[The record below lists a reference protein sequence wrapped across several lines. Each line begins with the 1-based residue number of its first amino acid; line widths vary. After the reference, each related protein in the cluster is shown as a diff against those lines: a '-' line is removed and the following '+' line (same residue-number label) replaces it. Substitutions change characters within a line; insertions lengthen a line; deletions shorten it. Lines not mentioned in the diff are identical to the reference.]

1 MSIFHKFDPC
11 QVGWQMG
18 TSKWPRGAGDL
29 WVRWERTTGIIG
41 PQGSG
46 KTLDCLIPA
55 LLQAPGAALVTLTK
69 PQDMLLSWT
78 ARSQRGPCVV
88 LDPFGLTTG
97 MPELV
102 FDPIEGCV
110 DPQVAERRAKA
121 WTAGTVK
128 GGAQGGQS
136 DDAARF
142 YANEAAKVLQCYLH
156 AAALTG
162 GDLDE
167 VLEWVANPLGTS
179 RPTDI
184 LRNHEH
190 AAPHWAGLL
199 EGALRGDPRAAGNT
213 TATVHQSMS
222 LFFQE
227 KIRRRCVPGP
237 GRPATDIAQLIEQGG
252 TIYLLG
258 REDPYASASPLMTA
272 VAEHVLDTA
281 LELAAASPWGRLCPP
296 ILASLDELPS
306 TAPLPTLQTRMANER
321 ALGISIQWAAQ
332 TRAQLNRLFG
342 EDEARSMIGL
352 TNNLVVF
359 GGSKDVR
366 FNQELSDLMGD
377 VRVARHSWQSGTKPG
392 RSTQGDD
399 IAVMTGSEIRELDQ
413 GTVLV
418 LAENA
423 KPIIAKV
430 RRCIAGRSGAQL
442 LADQQELRGVLATER
457 AGSVSPRARAVA
469 AIAAAHRDGLTRQ
482 DPASPRTPTATTP
495 TDSPYSFD
503 PYEV

>member
-1 MSIFHKFDPC
+1 MSVFQRIDPC
-11 QVGWQMG
+11 QVGWQIG

-69 PQDMLLSWT
+69 PQDMLLSWA
-78 ARSQRGPCVV
+78 ARSRRGPCVV
-88 LDPFGLTTG
+88 LDPFGLTKG

-110 DPQVAERRAKA
+110 DPQIAERRAKA
-121 WTAGTVK
+121 WTAGTIK

-136 DDAARF
+136 DDAARH

-162 GDLDE
+162 ADLDE

-184 LRNHEH
+184 LRNHEY

-213 TATVHQSMS
+213 IATVHQAMA

-237 GRPATDIAQLIEQGG
+237 GRPATDIAGLIEQGG

-281 LELAAASPWGRLCPP
+281 LDLASQSPWGRLCPP

-332 TRAQLNRLFG
+332 TRAQLTRLFG

-377 VRVARHSWQSGTKPG
+377 VRIARHSWQSGTMAG

-399 IAVMTGSEIRELDQ
+399 IAVMTGSEIRELHE
-413 GTVLV
+413 GTVLI
-418 LAENA
+418 LADNA

-430 RRCIAGRSGAQL
+430 NRCISGRSGARL
-442 LADQQELRGVLATER
+442 LADQQDLRGVLAIER
-457 AGSVSPRARAVA
+457 AGGVTPRARAVA
-469 AIAAAHRDGLTRQ
+469 AVAAARRDGLARQ
-482 DPASPRTPTATTP
+482 DTAPAAPPAPS
-495 TDSPYSFD
+495 DSPYSFD